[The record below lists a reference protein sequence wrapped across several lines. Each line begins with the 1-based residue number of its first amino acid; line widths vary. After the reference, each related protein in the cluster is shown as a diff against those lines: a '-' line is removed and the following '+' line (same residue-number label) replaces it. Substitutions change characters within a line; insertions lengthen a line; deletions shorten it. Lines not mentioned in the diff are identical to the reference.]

1 MSLKEWKIVI
11 TLVRQEYEFT
21 GKKQDYRTGLVITY
35 RGRGLE
41 LSINIGKAKDNYN
54 KDRKPRYFNYNI
66 YEHMV
71 KDFKKL
77 KKEKETRKCYK
88 CNKVEYLAKNCSLE

>member
-1 MSLKEWKIVI
+1 MSLKEWKTVI

-41 LSINIGKAKDNYN
+41 LPINIGKAKDNYN
-54 KDRKPRYFNYNI
+54 KDRKSRYFNYNI

-71 KDFKKL
+71 KDLKSWRKRKKL
-77 KKEKETRKCYK
+77 ENVINATK
-88 CNKVEYLAKNCSLE
+88 